1 MNTASS
7 GISKPLKLVG
17 ILLMALLLVWTG
29 YSREKRLLLIEQGRP
44 MLINRYPKPEVARFE
59 KEQMKGNL
67 GVKVPVKLQ
76 SSVLFSL
83 LFMFLS
89 AGLLYL
95 YSGKPSVAKAVILL
109 YTVYM
114 ISCFLLLKLGQMG
127 VDYRLSTGLSH
138 YLEDLFLSP
147 FTPLAGIVLLRAFRP
162 VKID

>member
-1 MNTASS
+1 MNKKKSVLP
-7 GISKPLKLVG
+7 KPIRVAG
-17 ILLMALLLVWTG
+17 MVLMALLLIWTG
-29 YSREKRLLLIEQGRP
+29 YSREKKLLLIEQGRP
-44 MLINRYPKPEVARFE
+44 ILINRYPKPDVVRFE
-59 KEQMKGNL
+59 KEKMKGNL
-67 GVKVPVKLQ
+67 GLKVPVKLQ

-83 LFMFLS
+83 LFMLLS

-95 YSGKPSVAKAVILL
+95 YSQKNSVAKAVIVL
-109 YTVYM
+109 YTFYM
-114 ISCFLLLKLGQMG
+114 IICFALLKLGQSG